1 MYNYTS
7 GRTKKVSRIGL
18 TSDRYDFL
26 GLNQAE
32 PDLGD
37 PIVGPSSVGAN
48 PSPPSVSGDQYLLVA
63 NKNYP
68 GKRYWV
74 ASSNILT
81 GGLIPGSFSIYDEG
95 IQVGAAN
102 SFNVFNLVGDI
113 VSVDPV
119 GPGFEDQTGIA
130 TIRFSL
136 RAPGQENQIMYHE
149 SGGLIQGATG
159 LIYSSGNIGIGS
171 NSPTELLDV
180 NGNGKFLGT
189 VSASSFV
196 GDLTGTASFASG
208 LSSDVS
214 INTSG
219 IITASSFVGPLTGTA
234 TTAVKLESQRQ
245 FNIIGDV
252 ETSSGVFFDGSFDV
266 NLTVGLS
273 TNFNANTSGIITA
286 SSFVG
291 DVTGTATTATTALGL
306 SATANVNTSGIIT
319 ASSFVGDV
327 TGTATT
333 ATTAL
338 GLSTTANVNTSGI
351 ITASNITANESISIS
366 GPTLIGSNI
375 LSLESVSADFTTVG
389 SNTFT
394 VPSGVTKIS
403 AIVVAGG
410 GGGGAGQGG
419 NGGSGGGGGGLRY
432 INDYPVTP
440 GQVLNI
446 NVGNGGNGGNNG
458 NGSSGGTSEI
468 TGIVTATGGA
478 GGTNSQGGSASGG
491 SGSTIGGNIGGGNGG
506 TGGGGT
512 LTSAGGG
519 GGAGGYTGNGGNGSS
534 ATGGNGSG
542 GGGAGGGGLG
552 SGGGG
557 VGLLGSSSNGVG
569 LLNSGGGGGSGGS
582 NGTTGTN
589 NGNGSP
595 GGNYGA
601 GGGGG
606 ENGSATL
613 GGDGASGAVR
623 ILWSPSSKFSRLFP
637 SHQVGNNINQ

>member
-37 PIVGPSSVGAN
+37 PLVGPSSVGAN

-291 DVTGTATTATTALGL
+291 
-306 SATANVNTSGIIT
+306 N
-319 ASSFVGDV
+319 V

-351 ITASNITANESISIS
+351 ITASSFVGDLTGTATTATTANNVVGGIASI
-366 GPTLIGSNI
+366 T
-375 LSLESVSADFTTVG
+375 SLSVSGV
-389 SNTFT
+389 STF
-394 VPSGVTKIS
+394 
-403 AIVVAGG
+403 
-410 GGGGAGQGG
+410 
-419 NGGSGGGGGGLRY
+419 
-432 INDYPVTP
+432 
-440 GQVLNI
+440 
-446 NVGNGGNGGNNG
+446 
-458 NGSSGGTSEI
+458 
-468 TGIVTATGGA
+468 
-478 GGTNSQGGSASGG
+478 GSAS
-491 SGSTIGGNIGGGNGG
+491 SSTSTPLQIESYGLKTI
-506 TGGGGT
+506 
-512 LTSAGGG
+512 
-519 GGAGGYTGNGGNGSS
+519 TGNFIASV
-534 ATGGNGSG
+534 
-542 GGGAGGGGLG
+542 
-552 SGGGG
+552 G
-557 VGLLGSSSNGVG
+557 VSTTIDSFSILDTDFKLIEYSLHIGFSSSIQVQKVLVMQDG
-569 LLNSGGGGGSGGS
+569 LTANSESYAIMFNKNALVSIG
-582 NGTTGTN
+582 
-589 NGNGSP
+589 
-595 GGNYGA
+595 
-601 GGGGG
+601 
-606 ENGSATL
+606 ATL
-613 GGDGASGAVR
+613 DGTECKLNVIPQSGVDG
-623 ILWSPSSKFSRLFP
+623 ITTYKFIRGSLL
-637 SHQVGNNINQ
+637 

>member
-37 PIVGPSSVGAN
+37 PLVGPSSVGAN

-189 VSASSFV
+189 VSASSFI

-306 SATANVNTSGIIT
+306 SETANVNTSGIIT

-333 ATTAL
+333 ATTAN
-338 GLSTTANVNTSGI
+338 NVVGGIASITS
-351 ITASNITANESISIS
+351 
-366 GPTLIGSNI
+366 L
-375 LSLESVSADFTTVG
+375 SVSGV
-389 SNTFT
+389 STF
-394 VPSGVTKIS
+394 
-403 AIVVAGG
+403 
-410 GGGGAGQGG
+410 
-419 NGGSGGGGGGLRY
+419 
-432 INDYPVTP
+432 
-440 GQVLNI
+440 
-446 NVGNGGNGGNNG
+446 
-458 NGSSGGTSEI
+458 
-468 TGIVTATGGA
+468 
-478 GGTNSQGGSASGG
+478 GSAS
-491 SGSTIGGNIGGGNGG
+491 SSTSTPLQIESYGLKTI
-506 TGGGGT
+506 
-512 LTSAGGG
+512 
-519 GGAGGYTGNGGNGSS
+519 TGNFIASV
-534 ATGGNGSG
+534 
-542 GGGAGGGGLG
+542 
-552 SGGGG
+552 G
-557 VGLLGSSSNGVG
+557 VSTTIDSFSILDTDFKLIEYSLHIGFSSSIQVQKVLVMQDG
-569 LLNSGGGGGSGGS
+569 LTANSESYAIMFNKNALVSIG
-582 NGTTGTN
+582 
-589 NGNGSP
+589 
-595 GGNYGA
+595 
-601 GGGGG
+601 
-606 ENGSATL
+606 ATL
-613 GGDGASGAVR
+613 DGTECKLNVIPQSGVDG
-623 ILWSPSSKFSRLFP
+623 ITTYKFIRGSLL
-637 SHQVGNNINQ
+637 

>member
-119 GPGFEDQTGIA
+119 GSGVEDQTGIA

-136 RAPGQENQIMYHE
+136 RAPGQENQIMYHG
-149 SGGLIQGATG
+149 SNGLIRGTTG

-234 TTAVKLESQRQ
+234 TTAAKLESQRE
-245 FNIIGDV
+245 FNIIGDI
-252 ETSSGVFFDGSFDV
+252 ETSSGAFFDGSSDV

-291 DVTGTATTATTALGL
+291 DLTGTATTSTTALGL
-306 SATANVNTSGIIT
+306 STIASINTLGIIT
-319 ASSFVGDV
+319 ASSFVGDL

-333 ATTAL
+333 
-338 GLSTTANVNTSGI
+338 STNSNNVVGGIASITS
-351 ITASNITANESISIS
+351 
-366 GPTLIGSNI
+366 L
-375 LSLESVSADFTTVG
+375 SVSGV
-389 SNTFT
+389 STF
-394 VPSGVTKIS
+394 
-403 AIVVAGG
+403 
-410 GGGGAGQGG
+410 
-419 NGGSGGGGGGLRY
+419 
-432 INDYPVTP
+432 
-440 GQVLNI
+440 
-446 NVGNGGNGGNNG
+446 
-458 NGSSGGTSEI
+458 
-468 TGIVTATGGA
+468 
-478 GGTNSQGGSASGG
+478 GSAS
-491 SGSTIGGNIGGGNGG
+491 SSTSTPLQIESYGLKTI
-506 TGGGGT
+506 
-512 LTSAGGG
+512 
-519 GGAGGYTGNGGNGSS
+519 TGNFIASV
-534 ATGGNGSG
+534 
-542 GGGAGGGGLG
+542 
-552 SGGGG
+552 G
-557 VGLLGSSSNGVG
+557 VSTTIDSFSILDTDFKLIEYSLHIGFSSSIQVQKVLVMQDG
-569 LLNSGGGGGSGGS
+569 LTANSESYAIMFNKNALVSIG
-582 NGTTGTN
+582 
-589 NGNGSP
+589 
-595 GGNYGA
+595 
-601 GGGGG
+601 
-606 ENGSATL
+606 ATL
-613 GGDGASGAVR
+613 DGTECKLNVIPQSGVDG
-623 ILWSPSSKFSRLFP
+623 ITTYKFIRGSLL
-637 SHQVGNNINQ
+637 

>member
-119 GPGFEDQTGIA
+119 GSGVEDQTGIA

-136 RAPGQENQIMYHE
+136 RAPGQENQIMYHG
-149 SGGLIQGATG
+149 SNGLIRGTTG

-234 TTAVKLESQRQ
+234 TTAAKLESQRE
-245 FNIIGDV
+245 FNIIGDI
-252 ETSSGVFFDGSFDV
+252 ETSSGVFFDGSSDV

-291 DVTGTATTATTALGL
+291 DLTGTATTSTTALGL
-306 SATANVNTSGIIT
+306 STIASINTLGIIT
-319 ASSFVGDV
+319 ASSFVGDL

-333 ATTAL
+333 
-338 GLSTTANVNTSGI
+338 STNSNNVVGGIASITS
-351 ITASNITANESISIS
+351 
-366 GPTLIGSNI
+366 L
-375 LSLESVSADFTTVG
+375 SVSGV
-389 SNTFT
+389 STF
-394 VPSGVTKIS
+394 
-403 AIVVAGG
+403 
-410 GGGGAGQGG
+410 
-419 NGGSGGGGGGLRY
+419 
-432 INDYPVTP
+432 
-440 GQVLNI
+440 
-446 NVGNGGNGGNNG
+446 
-458 NGSSGGTSEI
+458 
-468 TGIVTATGGA
+468 
-478 GGTNSQGGSASGG
+478 GSAS
-491 SGSTIGGNIGGGNGG
+491 SSTSTPLQIESYGLKTI
-506 TGGGGT
+506 
-512 LTSAGGG
+512 
-519 GGAGGYTGNGGNGSS
+519 TGNFIASV
-534 ATGGNGSG
+534 
-542 GGGAGGGGLG
+542 
-552 SGGGG
+552 G
-557 VGLLGSSSNGVG
+557 VSTTIDSFSILDTDFKLIEYSLHIGFSSSIQVQKVLVMQDG
-569 LLNSGGGGGSGGS
+569 LTANSESYAIMFNKNALVSIG
-582 NGTTGTN
+582 
-589 NGNGSP
+589 
-595 GGNYGA
+595 
-601 GGGGG
+601 
-606 ENGSATL
+606 ATL
-613 GGDGASGAVR
+613 DGTECKLNVIPQSGVDG
-623 ILWSPSSKFSRLFP
+623 ITTYKFIRGSLL
-637 SHQVGNNINQ
+637 